1 MCKIKI
7 MIILGIET
15 SCDETAVSVIEAKGD
30 LKSLQFKILGS
41 AVNSQIEIHKPYG
54 GVFPALAKREHLRNL
69 PLVLEEALKKA
80 DIKDDL
86 DKIDIIAVTVGP
98 GLEPALWTGINFAE
112 KLGKS
117 WGKAVIPTNHMEGHI
132 ASVLFKTDESESK
145 KEQTKSRIEFPAIAL
160 LISGGHTE
168 LVLLKSWVSKETI
181 GETQDDAVGEA
192 FDKVARMMNLP
203 YPGGPEISKLAEKAR
218 LEDISLEKKFPRP
231 MLHSKDLNFSFSG
244 LKTAVL
250 YYLKNINEVNIRSA
264 QQRGQ
269 VSESDIFQNNIKNSN
284 NPQKHSLDRTEY
296 FSAEKSPPSHASRAP
311 KEVVISEDIKLSV
324 AREFEDAVIE
334 ILVSKTKVA
343 IEKYSPKT
351 LIIGGGVIAN
361 KALRENFI
369 KLKENYPDM
378 EILIPEKSLTTDN
391 ATMIAA
397 AGFIE
402 YLRDPRADRELKA
415 QGNLNII

>member
-1 MCKIKI
+1 
-7 MIILGIET
+7 
-15 SCDETAVSVIEAKGD
+15 
-30 LKSLQFKILGS
+30 
-41 AVNSQIEIHKPYG
+41 
-54 GVFPALAKREHLRNL
+54 
-69 PLVLEEALKKA
+69 
-80 DIKDDL
+80 
-86 DKIDIIAVTVGP
+86 
-98 GLEPALWTGINFAE
+98 
-112 KLGKS
+112 
-117 WGKAVIPTNHMEGHI
+117 MEGHI
-132 ASVLFKTDESESK
+132 VSALFDNQKIK
-145 KEQTKSRIEFPAIAL
+145 FPTIAL

-168 LVLLKSWVSKETI
+168 LVLLKSWVSKEII

-218 LEDISLEKKFPRP
+218 LEDISLETKFPRP
-231 MLHSKDLNFSFSG
+231 MLHSRDLNFSFSG

-250 YYLKNINEVNIRSA
+250 YYLRDHTSPLAPLLNKERGKRKRSSLGGEVE
-264 QQRGQ
+264 RGQ

-284 NPQKHSLDRTEY
+284 NPQKHSLNRTEY